1 MPTQPLRL
9 GKAQWL
15 FLAAALVIVLPGVLV
30 AAFQQDVDLWLMRR
44 FEFPALQ
51 ASYGFTAA
59 LISQRSADGCSYE
72 TFTITSVAPDGPF
85 ARAGIRAG
93 DTPTRYVH
101 GAERGFL
108 YDLMWARRGRSV
120 SLALISTED
129 LAAGR
134 WEAVRR
140 VTVGAPES

>member
-1 MPTQPLRL
+1 MSAQYLRL

-15 FLAAALVIVLPGVLV
+15 YLAAALLIVLPCVLA
-30 AAFQQDVDLWLMRR
+30 AAFEQDVDLWLMRR

-72 TFTITSVAPDGPF
+72 VFTITAVALGSPF
-85 ARAGIRAG
+85 ARAGIRPG
-93 DTPTRYVH
+93 DIPLFYKH
-101 GAERGFL
+101 GMERGFI
-108 YDLMWARRGRSV
+108 YDLMWARRGHSI
-120 SLALISTED
+120 SLALISAED

-134 WEAVRR
+134 WKALRR
-140 VTVGAPES
+140 VKLGAPES

>member
-1 MPTQPLRL
+1 MSAQYLRL

-15 FLAAALVIVLPGVLV
+15 YLAAALLIVLPCVLA
-30 AAFQQDVDLWLMRR
+30 AAFEQDVDLWLVRR

-51 ASYGFTAA
+51 TSYGFTAA
-59 LISQRSADGCSYE
+59 LIPQRSADGCSYE
-72 TFTITSVAPDGPF
+72 VFTIAAVAPGSPF

-93 DTPTRYVH
+93 DIPVFYKH
-101 GAERGFL
+101 GMGRGFI
-108 YDLMWARRGRSV
+108 YDLMWARRGHPI

>member
-1 MPTQPLRL
+1 MSAQYLRL

-15 FLAAALVIVLPGVLV
+15 YLAAALLIVLPCVLAV
-30 AAFQQDVDLWLMRR
+30 AFEQDVDLWLMRR

-59 LISQRSADGCSYE
+59 PISQRSADGCSY
-72 TFTITSVAPDGPF
+72 TVFTITAVAPNGPF
-85 ARAGIRAG
+85 ARAGIQPG
-93 DTPTRYVH
+93 DAPTRYVH

-108 YDLMWARRGRSV
+108 YDLMWARRGHSI
-120 SLALISTED
+120 SLALISAED

-134 WEAVRR
+134 WKALRR
-140 VTVGAPES
+140 VTLGAPES